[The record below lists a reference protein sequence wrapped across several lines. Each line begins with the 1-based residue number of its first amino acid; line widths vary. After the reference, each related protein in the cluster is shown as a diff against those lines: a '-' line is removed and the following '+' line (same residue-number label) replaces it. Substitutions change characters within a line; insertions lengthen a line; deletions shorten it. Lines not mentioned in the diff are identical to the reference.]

1 MYLRT
6 RGKPKK
12 IPLKLVKDAV
22 KWYGRRLLSDR
33 IYNDIEI
40 LLEFDP
46 TLAKDN
52 LYGCCDWNDTSFRS
66 RDFTVSLD
74 PNLGKRNML
83 IVLAH
88 EMVHVKQYAK
98 GEMKDFVYGNRV
110 KFKGSIIND
119 NIVEYWDQPWEIEAH
134 GKEKGLYLRF
144 LEHEKIK
151 KRNV

>member
-1 MYLRT
+1 
-6 RGKPKK
+6 
-12 IPLKLVKDAV
+12 
-22 KWYGRRLLSDR
+22 
-33 IYNDIEI
+33 
-40 LLEFDP
+40 
-46 TLAKDN
+46 
-52 LYGCCDWNDTSFRS
+52 
-66 RDFTVSLD
+66 
-74 PNLGKRNML
+74 ML

-144 LEHEKIK
+144 LEHEKNK
-151 KRNV
+151 NRKL